1 MNISKLVEIIQNY
14 KNEDISPEISSFLD
28 LPVVADERG
37 DEGDESDE
45 IEYDIASYFSE
56 LPDSIVKSIYW
67 IICFVVYV
75 QFEPLEMQFF
85 SYLEAAINTGKR
97 QYMRTLTLEELF
109 IRNHF
114 EDEKSIDNK
123 VLTMLVIIEMMRKR
137 ESLVGKNAD
146 EIYNQYFFTFH
157 EMLSSIDL
165 VSGHLICFNNYVCPS
180 SRPPYLH
187 ILILRCFSMKLI
199 SEEDM
204 LSIRQLSWHRDQML
218 WPDKIRRIYG
228 RSICPSLDTLIRIEE
243 QKMRD
248 TRKDSDGP
256 PVREIVPIIKTK
268 MSQKQAKAA
277 RAAAAGSK

>member
-1 MNISKLVEIIQNY
+1 MNPSALVKIINDY
-14 KNEDISPEISSFLD
+14 KNNQDISPETSSILD
-28 LPVVADERG
+28 LPVVANE
-37 DEGDESDE
+37 ESDD
-45 IEYDIASYFSE
+45 IEYELASCFSD

-75 QFEPLEMQFF
+75 QFDPLEMQFF
-85 SYLEAAINTGKR
+85 SYLEAAIRVGKR
-97 QYMRTLTLEELF
+97 QYMRTLTLKELF
-109 IRNHF
+109 IHNHF
-114 EDEKSIDNK
+114 EGEKLIDNK

-165 VSGHLICFNNYVCPS
+165 VSGHSICFNNYVCPS
-180 SRPPYLH
+180 PYLH

-243 QKMRD
+243 QKMPD
-248 TRKDSDGP
+248 TRKDNDGP